1 MEVSMQVVKIKDE
14 HIKLGQLI
22 KLAGL
27 VDNGVEAKY
36 AIQNSLVLVNGQ
48 IDTRRGRK
56 IVPGDIVKF
65 KDEEIK
71 VEANDN

>member
-1 MEVSMQVVKIKDE
+1 MEVSMQIVKIKDE

>member
-1 MEVSMQVVKIKDE
+1 MQVVKIKDE

-22 KLAGL
+22 KLVGL

>member
-1 MEVSMQVVKIKDE
+1 MQVVKIKDE

-56 IVPGDIVKF
+56 IVLGDIVKF

>member
-1 MEVSMQVVKIKDE
+1 MQVVKIKDE

-71 VEANDN
+71 VEGNDN

>member
-1 MEVSMQVVKIKDE
+1 MQVVKIKDE

-48 IDTRRGRK
+48 IDTIRGRK

>member
-1 MEVSMQVVKIKDE
+1 MEVSMQVVRIKDE